1 MRILIDGDACP
12 QKEKIAKIAR
22 EYDVSVIVYMDYAH
36 ISCCKDY
43 IIKYCMVGKDSVDM
57 LIVKDVQEN
66 DIVITQDYGLASLV
80 LAKNAL
86 VLHVSGMMIDKNN
99 IEELLLRRYV
109 GYKERKQ
116 NKHLKGPR
124 KRTKKDEAYFIA
136 QLRSLLEKRK

>member
-12 QKEKIAKIAR
+12 QKEEIAKIAR

-124 KRTKKDEAYFIA
+124 KRTKQDEAYFIA